1 MARNRACQNG
11 AQKYGMQVQITSKVN
26 EKVFTHG
33 VCVLFSNIKNW
44 QQTYRKKITTKKTI
58 ECGVGFGVG
67 SQDIEVLPS
76 VLRVPLSAKQFMG
89 MLSPTEN

>member
-33 VCVLFSNIKNW
+33 VCLIFQHQKLTADLQKKNN
-44 QQTYRKKITTKKTI
+44 KKKTI